1 MFDYGKPGWVGFRH
15 KGLFAKI
22 GIIGR
27 EGRGGRG
34 RRARRGDIKFLILRV
49 LAERPAHGYDII
61 KQLEELR
68 GGHPTSPGSV
78 YPTLQ
83 MLHEAGYVTAETV
96 DGKSVFT
103 ITAEGRELLAER
115 AADTDGDEE
124 EDSDTTFSDL
134 RSSMMKLGAAMMQAA
149 REGDADTVVR
159 LREILD
165 RTRKEIYTL
174 LSETE

>member
-1 MFDYGKPGWVGFRH
+1 MFIYGKPGWVGFKH
-15 KGLFAKI
+15 KGFHAKF
-22 GIIGR
+22 GVM
-27 EGRGGRG
+27 GRGGRL

-49 LAERPAHGYDII
+49 LAAHPAHGYDII
-61 KQLEELR
+61 KSLEELR
-68 GGHPTSPGSV
+68 GGDPTSPGSV

-103 ITAEGRELLAER
+103 ITAEGRELLAGR
-115 AADTDGDEE
+115 APDADEDDEE
-124 EDSDTTFSDL
+124 DPVDEAFSDL
-134 RSSMMKLGAAMMQAA
+134 RASAMKLGAAVMQAA
-149 REGDADTVVR
+149 RESDAENAKR

-174 LSETE
+174 LSESA

>member
-1 MFDYGKPGWVGFRH
+1 LFIYGTPGWVGYNH
-15 KGLFAKI
+15 KLFHAMF
-22 GIIGR
+22 GVMGGA
-27 EGRGGRG
+27 GRG
-34 RRARRGDIKFLILRV
+34 RARRGDIKFLILRV

-61 KQLEELR
+61 KRLEELR
-68 GGHPTSPGSV
+68 GGDPTSPGSV

-83 MLHEAGYVTAETV
+83 MLHEGGYVTAETV

-115 AADTDGDEE
+115 AAEADEDVDEDPGDE
-124 EDSDTTFSDL
+124 TFSDL
-134 RSSMMKLGAAMMQAA
+134 RVSAMKLGAAVLQAA
-149 REGDADTVVR
+149 RESDVENAKR

-174 LSETE
+174 LSESK